1 MQQVEVLSTMQLS
14 GLYYPNK
21 MMRIFLD
28 ALEDVMGK
36 HGLNAVLKHA
46 GLSEYTTTRPPENLE
61 RQVDFAHISHLCQSL
76 EDIYGVRGGRGLASR
91 AGRALF
97 AQGLKNFGALAGA
110 GDLAFRVLPM
120 NVKLKMGLPAV
131 ASIFSN
137 FSDQASTVQEYDD
150 HFLYTI
156 KKCSMCWERHTDK
169 PCCHVATG
177 ILQEALRW
185 VSDGHEF
192 RITQTRCHACGDE
205 FCEYVVYKEPI
216 S

>member
-1 MQQVEVLSTMQLS
+1 MQQTQTTPAVKLS

-36 HGLNAVLKHA
+36 HGLNAVLNQA
-46 GLSEYTTTRPPENLE
+46 GLAEYQTKRPAENLE
-61 RQVDFAHISHLCQSL
+61 RQVDFAHIAHLCGAL
-76 EDIYGVRGGRGLASR
+76 EDMYGARGGRGLAAR

-97 AQGLKNFGALAGA
+97 SQGLKNFGALAGV
-110 GDLAFRVLPM
+110 GDLAFRVLPL
-120 NVKLKMGLPAV
+120 NAKLKLGLPAV

-137 FSDQASTVQEYDD
+137 FSDQLSTVQEYDD
-150 HFLYTI
+150 HYLYII

-192 RITQTRCHACGDE
+192 RIMQTRCHACGDE
-205 FCEYVVYKEPI
+205 FCEYVIYKDPI